1 MRTPRFHIALGFC
14 AALAGT
20 TDALADP
27 GLYGLIKGKTLATI
41 ADGDFTAATYSNS
54 ELAPMDGREDVLT
67 VMRLGTERPVFG
79 SIGVSNSVTATP
91 EVLALSL
98 DGRFAYVIE
107 RLGQRAAGMK
117 VISDLPAG
125 KRLSIIDISHPTS
138 PKLSDTI
145 ELTVLPESLRVSPDG
160 RFLAVPSNSPQDAVV
175 QIIPVANGKGGPVQ
189 TFKLDALGIER
200 APGNAPRGGITA
212 TFVDWHP
219 SGRAIS
225 VNLNTRN
232 QVAFFKVNAAVG
244 GQVALEPWGKP
255 VAVGPDPFV
264 GRFTPDGGHYI
275 TADWGRNFQA
285 KTTEERLPQQRSA
298 VSVVKLA
305 PLDAGASVAHAR
317 IGGAPTDRSSEGLAI
332 SPDGRWIATVN
343 MRETA
348 VPKTSPRFTKMASIT
363 LLSFDPATGAVSNAA
378 TVPFEGI
385 LPEGATFDATG
396 DHLLATVYEYY
407 DSARPA
413 GGIEVFKVIRGAQA
427 RLEHLGRIETP
438 HGTHHVEIRN

>member
-1 MRTPRFHIALGFC
+1 MRTPKFHIALGFC
-14 AALAGT
+14 AVLAGT
-20 TDALADP
+20 TGVVADP

-41 ADGDFTAATYSNS
+41 ADGDFTAATYATS
-54 ELAPMDGREDVLT
+54 ELAPMDGRKDVLT
-67 VMRLGTERPVFG
+67 VVRLGTDRATLGAVD
-79 SIGVSNSVTATP
+79 VSNSVTATP
-91 EVLALSL
+91 EVLALSP

-107 RLGQRAAGMK
+107 RLGQRTAGMK
-117 VISDLPAG
+117 MTSDLPPG
-125 KRLSIIDISHPTS
+125 KRLSIIDISDPAS
-138 PKLSDTI
+138 PKGSDTV

-175 QIIPVANGKGGPVQ
+175 QIIPVANGKGGAVQ

-200 APGNAPRGGITA
+200 ASGGGVAA

-219 SGRAIS
+219 SGGAIA

-232 QVAFFKVNAAVG
+232 QVAFFKVGAAAR

-255 VAVGPDPFV
+255 VSVGPDPFV

-285 KTTEERLPQQRSA
+285 KTIEERLPQQNSA

-305 PLDAGASVAHAR
+305 PLDAGAGAAHAK

-332 SPDGRWIATVN
+332 SPDGRLIATVN

-348 VPKTSPRFTKMASIT
+348 VLKNSPRFTKMASVT
-363 LLSFDPATGAVSNAA
+363 LLSFDPATGAVSDAG
-378 TVPFEGI
+378 TVPFEGM

-396 DHLLATVYEYY
+396 DHLLATVYEYH
-407 DSARPA
+407 DSPRPM
-413 GGIEVFKVIRGAQA
+413 GGIEVFKVVRGAQP
-427 RLEHLGRIETP
+427 RLERLGRIETP
-438 HGTHHVEIRN
+438 HGTHHVEVRN